1 LTLCPPPNHRSHR
14 CAGEPGEEFVNSPNV
29 KDELLTAAECAKAL
43 GLTVRAL
50 RIYEEREL
58 ISPRRTAKG
67 WRVYGAAE
75 ISRLHEVLALK
86 RLGLNLSQI
95 GDLLR
100 GKTVNLDLA
109 LALQQSMLLELKE
122 RTNRSLSLLNA
133 ARERLSAGGSFSV
146 GELIELSRETTMTET
161 SLDVMA
167 QRRYEQAR
175 PRTAIQID
183 PALLGRYAGHY
194 QFEWGQVITIEQGK
208 NGLTLKSSEIEIVE
222 FAPESETVFFSELL
236 PAQISFVVGQGD
248 EISGLV
254 LHQKGHEQV
263 AMRINAI
270 SVHAA
275 AVALA
280 DRIQNNRAFSNSETI
295 LRQTIAE
302 HQSGNINYASMT
314 AALAIEVE
322 RQKSMITA
330 ALAAM
335 GELKAVIFKCV
346 GQDGWDVYELRFEK
360 SGVECR
366 IMLTPDDK
374 IAGMLLRPL
383 P

>member
-1 LTLCPPPNHRSHR
+1 M
-14 CAGEPGEEFVNSPNV
+14 NSPSV
-29 KDELLTAAECAKAL
+29 RDQLLSAAECARAL

-67 WRVYGAAE
+67 WRVYGATE

-95 GDLLR
+95 GGLLR
-100 GKTVNLDLA
+100 GQTVDLDHA
-109 LALQQSMLLELKE
+109 LALQQSMLLDLKE
-122 RTNRSLSLLNA
+122 RTNRSLLLLDA
-133 ARERLSAGGSFSV
+133 ARKKLSAGGFFSV
-146 GELIELSRETTMTET
+146 DELIELSRETTMTET
-161 SLDVMA
+161 SLDVIA

-183 PALLGRYAGHY
+183 PALSGRYAGHY

-236 PAQISFVVGQGD
+236 PAQIAFVVGQDD

-254 LHQKGHEQV
+254 FHQQGYEQV
-263 AMRINAI
+263 ATRINAV
-270 SVHAA
+270 SAHAA
-275 AVALA
+275 TDALA

-295 LRQTIAE
+295 LRQSVADL
-302 HQSGNINYASMT
+302 QSGTINYASMT
-314 AALAIEVE
+314 ADLANEVR
-322 RQKSMITA
+322 RQKSVLAT

-335 GELKAVIFKCV
+335 GELKAVIFKGV
-346 GQDGWDVYELRFEK
+346 GRDGWDVYELKFEK
-360 SGVECR
+360 GDAEGR